1 MLFSSKPFD
10 AQTNPSVTHST
21 ENPHQTVFDLEHE
34 ANMRT
39 KRPSILRG
47 IITGA
52 SAGIAATLIMDQFLK
67 LTSAGQKAVEKQM
80 KLAQGESPW
89 EIAHEQ
95 VQQEQQAA
103 EQEGSTEI
111 VARKI
116 AEATGKTLDKEK
128 KKKAGQAV
136 HYTFGTLM
144 GIVYGVSAELVPEAT
159 TGAGTAFGT
168 LLFLGADEVAVPA
181 LQLAP
186 PPDQTPPADHLQHWA
201 AHVVYGG
208 SLELVRSLLRRV
220 I

>member
-1 MLFSSKPFD
+1 MRAK
-10 AQTNPSVTHST
+10 QPSV
-21 ENPHQTVFDLEHE
+21 
-34 ANMRT
+34 
-39 KRPSILRG
+39 LRG

-52 SAGIAATLIMDQFLK
+52 AAGIAATLIMDQFLK
-67 LTSAGQKAVEKQM
+67 LTSAGQKSVEKQM
-80 KLAQGESPW
+80 KLAEGQSPW

-95 VQQEQQAA
+95 TQQEQQAA
-103 EQEGSTEI
+103 QQEGSTEK

-116 AEATGKTLDKEK
+116 AEATGKTLDKDK
-128 KKKAGQAV
+128 KKTAGQAV

-168 LLFLGADEVAVPA
+168 LLFFGADEVAVPA
-181 LQLAP
+181 FRLSPA
-186 PPDQTPPADHLQHWA
+186 PDQTPATDHLQHWA

-208 SLELVRSLLRRV
+208 SLELVRGIVRRF

>member
-1 MLFSSKPFD
+1 MRAK
-10 AQTNPSVTHST
+10 QTSV
-21 ENPHQTVFDLEHE
+21 
-34 ANMRT
+34 
-39 KRPSILRG
+39 LRG

-52 SAGIAATLIMDQFLK
+52 TAGIAATLIMDQFLK
-67 LTSAGQKAVEKQM
+67 LTSAGQKAIEKQM
-80 KLAQGESPW
+80 KLAHGESPW

-116 AEATGKTLDKEK
+116 AQATGKTLDKEK
-128 KKKAGQAV
+128 KRKAGQAV

-168 LLFLGADEVAVPA
+168 LLFFGADEVAVPA
-181 LQLAP
+181 FRLSPAP
-186 PPDQTPPADHLQHWA
+186 ADTPATDHLQHWA

-208 SLELVRSLLRRV
+208 SLELVRSLLRRF